1 MPAVTASVPG
11 SIATD
16 KSCAEE
22 LKSHLMGRAITQPCH
37 LFYTNDD
44 PVLPTFLF
52 LRRYLKLGIF
62 I

>member
-44 PVLPTFLF
+44 PVLP
-52 LRRYLKLGIF
+52 IF
-62 I
+62 YFSGDI